1 MSTRP
6 PSRDRRTAARSA
18 SVAGRGVFVAVLAVG
33 IGLLVLKNGFADSDS
48 AGGSTGGATTTVEG
62 ATTTAAGATTTTT
75 APATTPAKVLVA
87 NGSGVSGVAGK
98 TTTFL
103 QSKGIQTLPPVD
115 AAQKNYPDTIVY
127 FVDGFQAQAQQVAQ
141 QLGGVQVAGIV
152 PNPPPL
158 AAGAAMGDAN
168 VLVIV
173 GQKPIPGVTA

>member
-48 AGGSTGGATTTVEG
+48 AGGSTGGAPPRSPRHDHRCRG
-62 ATTTAAGATTTTT
+62 TTTTT
-75 APATTPAKVLVA
+75 APATTPAKALVA

-141 QLGGVQVAGIV
+141 QLGGAQVAGIV

-158 AAGAAMGDAN
+158 AVDAAMGDAN
-168 VLVIV
+168 VLVVV